1 MKSSAGKAKSKQ
13 RGWSPSVW
21 QMGCA
26 GVLLVAGLL
35 RLLFL
40 TEKPLHHD
48 EGVNGLFLAPLFRQ
62 GYYHYDPANYHGP
75 TLYYFGLITT
85 TVNSF
90 LYGKYGLSTFAIR
103 LVPALFG
110 MGIVWLLFSLRRY
123 IGTFGSIAVALLVAV
138 SPGFVFFSRYF
149 IHEIPFIFFTL
160 ALVVAVMRFKET
172 SRPTYLMLA
181 AGSAALLFATKETY
195 IITVTVLLLALL
207 CAHIYMRLRSKLP
220 AKPIK
225 PEPGSKK
232 MTAAPAKE
240 IVGPATPKPIFLWLG
255 ALGLFAALY
264 LLFYSSFL
272 TNFPKGIYDS
282 IRTFGYWGHTGVNEY
297 KSPWYTYIKWLG
309 QVQTELLVLVLGIVG
324 IIVALYQAHS
334 RFAVFCAFWALGMI
348 SAYSLLPYKTP
359 WLVLS
364 PLLPIMIM
372 AGYFLG
378 QCFDFEAQEQ
388 LPVTPV
394 SIDQSSPTKTYVSSE
409 NLRVRRVCTALT
421 LVIIAGISGYE
432 AVELSFYNFDDDSI
446 PYVYAH
452 TRRDFLG
459 LVEEI
464 ESVASHSPLGNK
476 IGVVVASPEH
486 WPLPWYLR
494 EYPNCGYWGHVVPT
508 SEPVIVAS
516 QSQSEEI
523 EAKMGAQYR
532 RFRSYELRPGVWLT
546 LYLRRDLQP

>member
-1 MKSSAGKAKSKQ
+1 MKSSASKSKSKQ
-13 RGWSPSVW
+13 QGWSPSGR
-21 QMGCA
+21 QIACA
-26 GVLLVAGLL
+26 GILLAAGLL
-35 RLLFL
+35 RLLYL

-90 LYGKYGLSTFAIR
+90 FYGKYGLSTFAIR

-110 MGIVWLLFSLRRY
+110 IGTVWLVFSLRRY
-123 IGTFGSIAVALLVAV
+123 IGTFGSLAAAVLVAA

-149 IHEIPFIFFTL
+149 IHEILFIFFTL

-172 SRPTYLMLA
+172 ARPLYLMLA
-181 AGSAALLFATKETY
+181 SASAALLFATKETY
-195 IITVTVLLLALL
+195 IITVTVLLLALW
-207 CAHIYMRLRSKLP
+207 CARIYMWLRKKSS
-220 AKPIK
+220 A
-225 PEPGSKK
+225 EPVEAAPGARKI
-232 MTAAPAKE
+232 TAAPQKE
-240 IVGPATPKPIFLWLG
+240 TAGRAAPKPIFLWLSAV
-255 ALGLFAALY
+255 ALFVALY
-264 LLFYSSFL
+264 LLFYSSFF
-272 TNFPKGIYDS
+272 TNFPKGVYDS
-282 IRTFGYWGHTGVNEY
+282 VRTFGYWGHTGVTEY
-297 KSPWYTYIKWLG
+297 KSPWYTYFKWLG
-309 QVQTELLVLVLGIVG
+309 QMQTELPALVLGGLG
-324 IIVALYQAHS
+324 IIVALYQSCS

-359 WLVLS
+359 WLALS

-378 QCFDFEAQEQ
+378 QCFAWGAKIQ
-388 LPVTPV
+388 LRWVRV
-394 SIDQSSPTKTYVSSE
+394 SAALALSLVAGVS
-409 NLRVRRVCTALT
+409 C
-421 LVIIAGISGYE
+421 YE
-432 AVELSFYNFDDDSI
+432 AIELSFYRFDDDTI

-464 ESVASHSPLGNK
+464 EAVASRNPQGKK

-494 EYPNCGYWGHVVPT
+494 EYPNCGYYGRVVPT
-508 SEPVIVAS
+508 SEPVIVAL
-516 QSQSEEI
+516 QSQSDEI

-546 LYLRRDLQP
+546 LYLRRDQRP